1 MAPGLSSNTS
11 DAKLLPSS
19 SLFPITELKLMSNCT
34 SSSSLTVV
42 AGLTVFNGKGSLS
55 LSNNPI
61 FCGSCPRSRREDLA
75 ASTVFATALAKT
87 VARSTLSNARIL
99 DQGRGTRRFER
110 VTLKWN
116 WIPFR
121 KNWVMKV
128 LYAAYV
134 IKKKKVILF
143 DGFHW
148 VYIPIYKVTRMYY
161 YVLV

>member
-19 SLFPITELKLMSNCT
+19 SLFPITELKLMSNCTT

-75 ASTVFATALAKT
+75 ASTVFATASAKT
-87 VARSTLSNARIL
+87 VARSSSTLSNARIL
-99 DQGRGTRRFER
+99 DQGRGIRRFER
-110 VTLKWN
+110 ETLKWN

-128 LYAAYV
+128 C
-134 IKKKKVILF
+134 
-143 DGFHW
+143 W
-148 VYIPIYKVTRMYY
+148 V
-161 YVLV
+161 